1 MNLDPF
7 DSYSDTELWNTLEH
21 SHLKTFVSSLP
32 DKLDHEIAEGGE
44 NLRYRSL
51 RSVEFIPDYN
61 CVSTREKHNFV
72 FQVLHNFACF

>member
-44 NLRYRSL
+44 NLRYRSHGF
-51 RSVEFIPDYN
+51 VEFIPD
-61 CVSTREKHNFV
+61 
-72 FQVLHNFACF
+72 